1 MKTEGNQWALSH
13 NAFILVWRKYMSN
26 TVSVDALVLQ
36 DIHMQSLEEHNN
48 THKSMVCFNQTK
60 RENKIYQHNLSMNMA
75 VVLYKMQIPHATQ

>member
-1 MKTEGNQWALSH
+1 MKTEGNQWTLSH
-13 NAFILVWRKYMSN
+13 NAIILVWRKYMSN

-60 RENKIYQHNLSMNMA
+60 RENKIYHHNLSMNVA